1 MNFKKMMTGL
11 SVAVLFAQM
20 GFADVSQE
28 ITAEEAQAIQ
38 EQMQELA
45 TTSEE
50 EAALLLK
57 KQGSTAAVETEA
69 AAEQAQN

>member
-50 EAALLLK
+50 AALLLK